1 MSISLDAS
9 LRTCKVDTAWATR
22 VQSDRFENP
31 DEMSCPVWTGFDLAG
46 RQVSPDSFYT
56 KSAGCNSALDRVE
69 VENDL
74 RPQYAEY
81 INLSAS
87 GIDASVYGNFDNNMN
102 WTERGKTQKEL
113 QNANNITGNFGLNFG
128 ADVYPSCGYYPYKQ
142 GMNQVQRAEGHAP
155 TYPPG
160 AEGYNHYKEGMMY
173 GSKEGMMHG
182 SNGMQ
187 GMMNGCNSM
196 QYVKRAEE
204 HTPTYPSDFNENY
217 AVPNTYAQSF
227 QRGSQNFRQQGAMQN
242 GFVNN
247 QFRQASGF

>member
-128 ADVYPSCGYYPYKQ
+128 ADVYPSCGYYPYKEGIQ
-142 GMNQVQRAEGHAP
+142 QVQRAEGHAP

-160 AEGYNHYKEGMMY
+160 AEGMQYGHGSMERMHNMQGMQNGHGSMQGMQRMPTYASGSEGMM
-173 GSKEGMMHG
+173 
-182 SNGMQ
+182 Q
-187 GMMNGCNSM
+187 GMPYG
-196 QYVKRAEE
+196 V
-204 HTPTYPSDFNENY
+204 NENY

>member
-9 LRTCKVDTAWATR
+9 LRTCKVDTAWASR

-74 RPQYAEY
+74 RPAYVEY

-87 GIDASVYGNFDNNMN
+87 GIDASVYGNFDNNMS
-102 WTERGKTQKEL
+102 WTERGATQKEL
-113 QNANNITGNFGLNFG
+113 RDTNNITGNFGLNFG

-142 GMNQVQRAEGHAP
+142 AMGQ
-155 TYPPG
+155 
-160 AEGYNHYKEGMMY
+160 
-173 GSKEGMMHG
+173 
-182 SNGMQ
+182 
-187 GMMNGCNSM
+187 
-196 QYVKRAEE
+196 VKRVEGRV
-204 HTPTYPSDFNENY
+204 NENFT
-217 AVPNTYAQSF
+217 VPNTYSQSF